1 MALSPGMQPSPGQ
14 AACQGA
20 TKGAFTGL
28 VLGILMGC
36 WEEKRFVMRNCL
48 KEYHLR
54 ECPTRLFAVMIRA
67 VTTAPVLAT
76 FIGVHSGLRCWWHL
90 QQQERQ
96 QGEVQQRQ
104 EQEHREAVLQTCP
117 QQFSTFSLHQP
128 ALAGVAG
135 TAAGAV
141 RTLLSEAALAMH
153 PVVHA
158 QRSVAAGL
166 AAAGVFGLGGW
177 LEQEEDR
184 QKQQRQQW
192 EQQIGMSDC
201 D

>member
-67 VTTAPVLAT
+67 VTTAP
-76 FIGVHSGLRCWWHL
+76 
-90 QQQERQ
+90 
-96 QGEVQQRQ
+96 
-104 EQEHREAVLQTCP
+104 
-117 QQFSTFSLHQP
+117 
-128 ALAGVAG
+128 
-135 TAAGAV
+135 AGAV